1 MPVTSDVMASPLP
14 VVRLV
19 IFPVESFFFRS
30 GFHLLLV
37 VWLAILPVA
46 SCFVGLVLACCS
58 GSHLLPV
65 VWLVIL
71 LVAVL
76 FFLGRV
82 LNFSPVASC
91 LGCDSHLLPVVFF
104 FCLVLTCCRLFGV

>member
-1 MPVTSDVMASPLP
+1 MAIGNIIFNGARGNHKLIFNPTILPSFHGINISHKRFVVPVTSDVMASPLP

-71 LVAVL
+71 
-76 FFLGRV
+76 
-82 LNFSPVASC
+82 PVA
-91 LGCDSHLLPVVFF
+91 GCF
-104 FCLVLTCCRLFGV
+104 